1 MYIKKLLIPILVRT
15 FSPLHY
21 EVLFL
26 NIVVVYYNY
35 GLGININIGGH
46 LQTCNAH
53 ARTEV
58 AFKRSLY
65 ALYSP
70 RYTLYHYN
78 NLISTNVA
86 LTFYPCMFY
95 TLILHL

>member
-1 MYIKKLLIPILVRT
+1 MYIKKLIIPILVRT

-46 LQTCNAH
+46 LQTCNADG
-53 ARTEV
+53 
-58 AFKRSLY
+58 S
-65 ALYSP
+65 S
-70 RYTLYHYN
+70 
-78 NLISTNVA
+78 I
-86 LTFYPCMFY
+86 
-95 TLILHL
+95 